1 MQKIKLEGM
10 KSLENVTSFASSN
23 VARNLSTIGFT
34 VAKSEGEEGRTQ
46 KADFALVYVE
56 TNDVRIGSGSPTDSL
71 GPKVIAGDSFVLE
84 SEEEIANT
92 KIISAVAG
100 VHATLHA
107 QIGYHS

>member
-10 KSLENVTSFASSN
+10 KHQEDVVSFASSD
-23 VARNLSTIGFT
+23 VARTLDTIGFT
-34 VAKSEGEEGRTQ
+34 VEKAADTTGRVQ

-56 TNDVRIGSGSPTDSL
+56 TNDVRIGSGTPTDSL
-71 GPKVIAGDSFVLE
+71 GLKIAAGDSFVLE
-84 SEEEIANT
+84 SAEEIEIT
-92 KIISAVAG
+92 KVISAVAG